1 MVRVNKQ
8 MGAVLALGLAIPTL
22 ATPSF
27 AQRSDEGRMSDARAK
42 SLRECNA
49 DAGKTSQHT
58 WGDHQVQKYR
68 SCMMQKGEQE

>member
-8 MGAVLALGLAIPTL
+8 MAAVIALGLAISTL

-27 AQRSDEGRMSDARAK
+27 AQRSEEGSMSSAWAK
-42 SLRECNA
+42 SLQDCNA
-49 DAGKTSQHT
+49 EAGKLTQHS
-58 WGDHQVQKYR
+58 WGDHQVHKYR

>member
-1 MVRVNKQ
+1 MVRVNKP
-8 MGAVLALGLAIPTL
+8 MAAGLALGLAISTL

-27 AQRSDEGRMSDARAK
+27 AQRSEEGSMSSAGEK
-42 SLRECNA
+42 SLRDCNA
-49 DAGKTSQHT
+49 EAGKLIQHT